1 MMKKF
6 LDFLFKIKIFY
17 ISSILLVSFFLSF
30 GIFKLKI
37 QGDIFK
43 ALPQSDPYVKLF
55 DKIGEEFNGNM
66 IGMVILEGKP
76 DIFNEKTFRK
86 INELTETYKKI
97 NGVSSCLS
105 LTDMMDIRKTEEG
118 IEITKL
124 LPSNYI
130 PKNKREFDSL
140 RSYIMSK
147 KRFKGVIVSENGKYA
162 SIIIRFSQK
171 EDREKVAREIKKIT
185 EIKKGDFKVY
195 YSGFP
200 FTIISVSET
209 IRKEILK
216 LIPFAFLIL
225 FLILFLSF
233 GDLRAVFLIFIPPLL
248 SILWILGI
256 MGFLNI
262 PLSIISNILPVV
274 ILVVGSAYGIHLLNS
289 SLKYKKNVKEGVN
302 EVWIPI
308 FMAGITTFA
317 GFLSLI
323 FTQLDVIRKFGIFT
337 SISILFSLF
346 FTLTFLP
353 ILLSFIK
360 IKKIKEEIDFP
371 PIPFMKRIS
380 YIAIK
385 DKFLTIS
392 ISSLIFLISLIFIFK
407 IKREV
412 NMISYFPKN
421 DPIRIVTELVMKE
434 FGGSMPSYI
443 LFEIEDFKNPCVL
456 KVIKYVEDEIEK
468 FPYLK
473 HPQSISDFIC
483 EMNELLTGFSS
494 IPDSKEK
501 VENLYFLI
509 DGKPE
514 VEIMVSKDYK
524 KALIQMVSGI
534 GETKIDREI
543 SSKIEEILKKI
554 NKKYLIIDIDSLPN
568 EFKEKIINDYVDFYV
583 KIIKNSINSNDI
595 PKIKN
600 VLLSFFKEN
609 LYENKKKEIA
619 FKELDK
625 YFGSEEAI
633 FKIKDEKKKKLI
645 INELI
650 NSSKIDDVLHKY
662 FKNSNEE
669 DVEFLKE
676 EIKEII
682 YEAKR
687 KGFVEEFVKNF
698 EDKEKLKNYLY
709 EFTGKKIIVPY
720 NDNLNCGKIL
730 EIKISH
736 SGVPLIYTRIDENLL
751 RSQIQSLLMVI
762 ILVFIFVAIE
772 WKSIIGGIL
781 SMIPIL
787 FTTIFYFGILG
798 FSNIPLDTANV
809 LIAPIIIGI
818 GIDYTIHVLSK
829 IKREIKLLEYKKAF
843 EKMFLETGKA
853 VIVNALSVA
862 FGFLVLIFGN
872 FLPIKRFGILIFI
885 TMLISSIS
893 ALFLLP
899 KLLFLINPKFIK
911 K

>member
-1 MMKKF
+1 MKKI
-6 LDFLFKIKIFY
+6 LFFY
-17 ISSILLVSFFLSF
+17 IPFIFLISVFLSF
-30 GIFKLKI
+30 GILKLKI

-43 ALPQSDPYVKLF
+43 ALPSQDPYVKLF
-55 DKIGEEFNGNM
+55 DRIGEEFKGNM

-76 DIFNEKTFRK
+76 DIFNEKTFKK
-86 INELTETYKKI
+86 IAELTEEYKKI
-97 NGVSSCLS
+97 KGVSSCLS
-105 LTDMMDIRKTEEG
+105 LTDIMDIRKIEEG

-124 LPSNYI
+124 VPANYI

-162 SIIIRFSQK
+162 SIIIRFSQN
-171 EDREKVAREIKKIT
+171 EDREKVAKEIKRLT

-195 YSGFP
+195 YSGLP
-200 FTIISVSET
+200 FTILSGSET

-216 LIPFAFLIL
+216 LTPFAFLIL

-233 GDLRAVFLIFIPPLL
+233 GDFKAVFLIFIPPAL
-248 SILWILGI
+248 SLLWILGI
-256 MGFLNI
+256 MGFLNV
-262 PLSIISNILPVV
+262 PLSIVSNILPVV
-274 ILVVGSAYGIHLLNS
+274 IPVVGSAYGIHLLNS
-289 SLKYKKNVKEGVN
+289 YFKYGKNIKEAFN
-302 EVWIPI
+302 QIWIPI
-308 FMAGITTFA
+308 FMSGITTFA

-323 FTQLDVIRKFGIFT
+323 FTQLDVIKKFGIFT
-337 SISILFSLF
+337 SIGVLFCLF

-353 ILLSFIK
+353 ILLSFFK

-371 PIPFMKRIS
+371 PVPFMRKIS
-380 YIAIK
+380 EIVIK

-392 ISSLIFLISLIFIFK
+392 ISLLIFLISLIFIFK

-412 NMISYFPKN
+412 NMISYFSKK
-421 DPIRIVTELVMKE
+421 DPVRITTELVMKE

-443 LFEIEDFKNPCVL
+443 LFEVEDFKDPTVL
-456 KVIKYVEDEIEK
+456 KMMKYIEDEIEK
-468 FPYLK
+468 YPYLK
-473 HPQSISDFIC
+473 HSQSISDFIG
-483 EMNELLTGFSS
+483 EMNELLTGFNS

-514 VEIMVSKDYK
+514 IEMVVSKDYK

-543 SSKIEEILKKI
+543 SLKIEEILNKI
-554 NKKYLIIDIDSLPN
+554 SKKYITIDVDSLPV
-568 EFKEKIINDYVDFYV
+568 EFREKIINDYVDFYT
-583 KIIKNSINSNDI
+583 KIIKNSINSNDTS
-595 PKIKN
+595 KIKN
-600 VLLSFFKEN
+600 VLLSFFRDN

-633 FKIKDEKKKKLI
+633 FKIKDEKKKKII
-645 INELI
+645 INEII
-650 NSSKIDDVLHKY
+650 NSSNIENVLHKY
-662 FKNSNEE
+662 FRNLKNE
-669 DVEFLKE
+669 DVEILKE
-676 EIKEII
+676 EIEEII

-687 KGFVEEFVKNF
+687 KGFVEEFSKDF
-698 EDKEKLKNYLY
+698 QDKEKLKNYLY
-709 EFTGKKIIVPY
+709 EFTGKKIIIPY
-720 NDNLNCGKIL
+720 KEDLNFGKIL
-730 EIKISH
+730 EMNIYY
-736 SGVPLIYTRIDENLL
+736 SGIPIIYRRIDDNLL
-751 RSQIQSLLMVI
+751 KSQIQSLLMVI
-762 ILVFIFVAIE
+762 ILVFIFVTIE
-772 WKSIIGGIL
+772 WRSIIGGIF

-787 FTTIFYFGILG
+787 FTIIFYFGILG
-798 FSNIPLDTANV
+798 FFHIPLDAANV

-829 IKREIKLLEYKKAF
+829 IKKEIKFLEYEEAF
-843 EKMFLETGKA
+843 KKMFLETGKA

-872 FLPIKRFGILIFI
+872 FIPIKRFGILIFI
-885 TMLISSIS
+885 TMIISSIS

-899 KLLFLINPKFIK
+899 KFLFLIKPKFIK

>member
-1 MMKKF
+1 MKKF

-17 ISSILLVSFFLSF
+17 ISFIFLISIFLFF
-30 GIFKLKI
+30 GILRLKI

-43 ALPQSDPYVKLF
+43 ALPPSDPYVKLF
-55 DKIGEEFNGNM
+55 DKIGEEFKGNM
-66 IGMVILEGKP
+66 IGMVILEGEP
-76 DIFNEKTFRK
+76 DIFNEKTFKK
-86 INELTETYKKI
+86 INELTEEYKKI

-105 LTDMMDIRKTEEG
+105 LTDIMDIRKIEEG

-130 PKNKREFDSL
+130 PQNKREFDSL

-147 KRFKGVIVSENGKYA
+147 KRFKGVVVSENGKYA

-185 EIKKGDFKVY
+185 EIKKDDFKVY

-216 LIPFAFLIL
+216 LTPFAFLIL

-233 GDLRAVFLIFIPPLL
+233 GDFKAIFLIFIPPLL

-256 MGFLNI
+256 MGFFNI
-262 PLSIISNILPVV
+262 PLSIVSNILPVV

-289 SLKYKKNVKEGVN
+289 YFKYEKNIKEAFN
-302 EVWIPI
+302 EVGIPI

-323 FTQLDVIRKFGIFT
+323 FTQLDIIRKFGIFT
-337 SISILFSLF
+337 SIGVLFSLF
-346 FTLTFLP
+346 LTLTFLP
-353 ILLSFIK
+353 VLLSFIK

-371 PIPFMKRIS
+371 PVPFMKRIS
-380 YIAIK
+380 NIAIK
-385 DKFLTIS
+385 DKFLIIS
-392 ISSLIFLISLIFIFK
+392 ISFLIFIISFIFIFK

-421 DPIRIVTELVMKE
+421 DPIRITTELVMKE

-456 KVIKYVEDEIEK
+456 KIMKYIEDEIEK
-468 FPYLK
+468 FPHLK

-483 EMNELLTGFSS
+483 EMNELLTGFNS
-494 IPDSKEK
+494 IPDLKEK

-514 VEIMVSKDYK
+514 IEMMVSKDHK
-524 KALIQMVSGI
+524 KALIQTVSGI

-543 SSKIEEILKKI
+543 SLKIEEILKKI
-554 NKKYLIIDIDSLPN
+554 NKKYLIIDVDSIPDK
-568 EFKEKIINDYVDFYV
+568 FKDKIVNDYVNFYA
-583 KIIKNSINSNDI
+583 KIIIGATNSNDTL
-595 PKIKN
+595 KIRN
-600 VLLSFFKEN
+600 ALLSFFNDN

-633 FKIKDEKKKKLI
+633 FKIKDEKKKKLV
-645 INELI
+645 INEII
-650 NSSKIDDVLHKY
+650 NSSNIDDVLYKY
-662 FKNSNEE
+662 FGNSNEE
-669 DVEFLKE
+669 DIEFLKE
-676 EIKEII
+676 EIEEII

-687 KGFVEEFVKNF
+687 KAFVEEIIKNF
-698 EDKEKLKNYLY
+698 EDNEKLKNYLY
-709 EFTGKKIIVPY
+709 EFTGKKIIIPY
-720 NDNLNCGKIL
+720 NENLNHGKIV
-730 EIKISH
+730 EINISH
-736 SGVPLIYTRIDENLL
+736 TGIPLIYTRIDDNLL
-751 RSQIQSLLMVI
+751 KSQIQSLLMVI
-762 ILVFIFVAIE
+762 ILVFIFVSIE
-772 WKSIIGGIL
+772 WKSIIGGIF

-787 FTTIFYFGILG
+787 FTTILYFGILG
-798 FSNIPLDTANV
+798 FFNIPLDTANV

-829 IKREIKLLEYKKAF
+829 IKKEIKFLEYEKAF

-853 VIVNALSVA
+853 VVVNAFSVA

-872 FLPIKRFGILIFI
+872 FLPLKRFGTLIFI

-899 KLLFLINPKFIK
+899 KFLFFIKPKFIK